1 MKARVIYALYPAIFG
16 EAGIFEGVAQAMV
29 MRLGIVVNPDAGLGG
44 KLGFKGSDGRAEEA
58 RAAGAEDRAGP
69 RMKQCLSH
77 LVDLTSSSLNRSGV
91 ELELVVWDG
100 RMGGTWLPEW
110 PSAGPIRAVSL
121 GSTPS
126 PTTPED
132 TARLVGQLLEAGVE
146 AILYA
151 GGDGTTRDIVNA
163 LESAGAEAQKT
174 ALIGVPGGVKMHS
187 GCFATTPKAAAE
199 VALSFA
205 LGDLRTAITEVMD
218 LDETVYAKGE
228 WKVRMYGEAWTP
240 SSPRFMQGAKEQVER
255 VSEEDTI
262 EGLAHHVSTLVEDEP
277 DLMIVWGSG
286 GTLRRMGEHL
296 DLELTLLG
304 IDVQHGDTVHHDL
317 NEQKLIDLIGA
328 HTNDGGPR
336 PILLLLS
343 PMGGQGF
350 LIGRGN
356 LQLSP
361 DVLRLIGHANIL
373 GVATPSKL
381 IGLEAVRIDTGDES
395 LDAEFQSK
403 RFIKILQG
411 FRTTRLIRVAEL

>member
-1 MKARVIYALYPAIFG
+1 
-16 EAGIFEGVAQAMV
+16 

-69 RMKQCLSH
+69 RMHQCLNH
-77 LVDLTSSSLNRSGV
+77 LVALASSSLNRSDV
-91 ELELVVWDG
+91 NLELLTWEG
-100 RMGGTWLPEW
+100 RMGGTWLP
-110 PSAGPIRAVSL
+110 SL
-121 GSTPS
+121 PENGHVGVELMGETPS
-126 PTTPED
+126 HTAQAD
-132 TARLVGQLLEAGVE
+132 TARLVEELVKAGVE
-146 AILYA
+146 ALLYA

-163 LESAGAEAQKT
+163 LEAMGEEAQKT

-199 VALSFA
+199 VALAFA

-262 EGLAHHVSTLVEDEP
+262 EGLAHHVASLLEDEP
-277 DLMIVWGSG
+277 DLMVVWGSG

-296 DLELTLLG
+296 GLNLTLLG
-304 IDVQHGDTVHHDL
+304 IDVQHGTTVHNDL
-317 NEQKLIDLIGA
+317 NEASLIDIIGA
-328 HTNDGGPR
+328 HVGEDGQR
-336 PILLLLS
+336 PLLLLLS

-361 DVLRLIGHANIL
+361 DVLRLIGHSNIL

-381 IGLEAVRIDTGDES
+381 IGLESVRIDTGDES
-395 LDAEFQSK
+395 LDAEFQAK

-411 FRTTRLIRVAEL
+411 FRTTRLLRVADL

>member
-1 MKARVIYALYPAIFG
+1 
-16 EAGIFEGVAQAMV
+16 
-29 MRLGIVVNPDAGLGG
+29 MRIGLVVNPDAGLGG
-44 KLGFKGSDGRAEEA
+44 KLGFKGSDGRAAEA

-69 RMKQCLSH
+69 RMNQCLGH
-77 LVDLTSSSLNRSGV
+77 LADLASSSLNRTGV
-91 ELELVVWDG
+91 QLSLVAWEG
-100 RMGGTWLPEW
+100 RMGGTWVPNLGDERHV
-110 PSAGPIRAVSL
+110 AL
-121 GSTPS
+121 TTMGSTPS
-126 PTTPED
+126 STVPED
-132 TARLVGQLLEAGVE
+132 TARLVAELVEAGVE

-163 LESAGAEAQKT
+163 LEAAGPEAQT
-174 ALIGVPGGVKMHS
+174 IALIGVPGGVKMHS

-199 VALSFA
+199 VALAFA

-262 EGLAHHVSTLVEDEP
+262 EGLAHHVSTLLQDEP
-277 DLMIVWGSG
+277 DLMVVWGSG

-304 IDVQHGDTVHHDL
+304 IDVQHGGTVHADL
-317 NEQKLIDLIGA
+317 NEQGLLEVITA
-328 HTNDGGPR
+328 HTNADGQR
-336 PILLLLS
+336 PLLLLLS

-361 DVLRLIGHANIL
+361 EVLRAIGHGNIL

-381 IGLEAVRIDTGDES
+381 IGLEAVRIDTGDDD
-395 LDAEFQSK
+395 LDAEFQAK

>member
-1 MKARVIYALYPAIFG
+1 MVKAGL
-16 EAGIFEGVAQAMV
+16 FEGVSPRLS
-29 MRLGIVVNPDAGLGG
+29 MRIGLVVNPDAGLGG
-44 KLGFKGSDGRAEEA
+44 KLGFKGSDGRAAEA

-69 RMKQCLSH
+69 RMNQSLAH
-77 LVDLTSSSLNRSGV
+77 LADLASSSLNRTGV
-91 ELELVVWDG
+91 QLTLVAWEG
-100 RMGGTWLPEW
+100 RMGDTWVPNLGDERHV
-110 PSAGPIRAVSL
+110 AL
-121 GSTPS
+121 TTMGSTPGS
-126 PTTPED
+126 TAPED
-132 TARLVGQLLEAGVE
+132 TARLVSELVEAGVE

-163 LESAGAEAQKT
+163 LEAAGPEAQT
-174 ALIGVPGGVKMHS
+174 ISLIGVPGGVKMHS

-199 VALSFA
+199 VALAFA

-262 EGLAHHVSTLVEDEP
+262 EGLAHHVSTLLEDEP
-277 DLMIVWGSG
+277 DLMVVWGSG

-304 IDVQHGDTVHHDL
+304 IDVQHGDTVHADL
-317 NEQKLIDLIGA
+317 NEQGLLEVISA
-328 HTNDGGPR
+328 HTNADGQR
-336 PILLLLS
+336 PLLLLLS

-361 DVLRLIGHANIL
+361 DVLRAIGHGNIL

-381 IGLEAVRIDTGDES
+381 IGLEAVRIDTGDDD
-395 LDAEFQSK
+395 LDAEFQAK

>member
-1 MKARVIYALYPAIFG
+1 
-16 EAGIFEGVAQAMV
+16 
-29 MRLGIVVNPDAGLGG
+29 MRLGLVVNPDAGLGG

-58 RAAGAEDRAGP
+58 RAAGAQDRAGP
-69 RMKQCLSH
+69 RMNQCLTH
-77 LVDLTSSSLNRSGV
+77 LLNLTASSLNRTNTQ
-91 ELELVVWDG
+91 LQLVVWGG
-100 RMGGTWLPEW
+100 RMGGTWVPELDESS
-110 PSAGPIRAVSL
+110 PVSIEL
-121 GSTPS
+121 VGATPDT
-126 PTTPED
+126 TTPKD
-132 TARLVGQLLEAGVE
+132 TAQLVEDLLASGVE

-163 LESAGAEAQKT
+163 LEAAGPEAQKT
-174 ALIGVPGGVKMHS
+174 AVIGVPGGVKMHS

-199 VALSFA
+199 VVLSFA
-205 LGDLRTAITEVMD
+205 IGDLRTAITEVMD

-262 EGLAHHVSTLVEDEP
+262 EGLAHHVGTLLDDEP
-277 DLMIVWGSG
+277 DLMVVWGSG

-296 DLELTLLG
+296 NLDLTLLG
-304 IDVQHGDTVHHDL
+304 IDVQHAGTVYSDL
-317 NEQKLIDLIGA
+317 NETRLLEVIGA
-328 HTNDGGPR
+328 HLSDEHR
-336 PILLLLS
+336 RVLLLLS

-381 IGLEAVRIDTGDES
+381 IGLEAVRIDTGDET
-395 LDAEFQSK
+395 LDAEFQKK